1 MNKKTDKLI
10 DALDTLNEEQIASC
24 MKPRRKKAFLASGK
38 ARVALVLAAAL
49 LITTL
54 ASALIVAPMMLG
66 EDTPGE
72 IPGET
77 TDSESTGTQGADTTD
92 IPPIEDV
99 MKYPGVAQLL
109 SLGMLSYSGIPV
121 DENGAIREPE
131 NPEIVFDYT
140 KDCFSA
146 PLPVL
151 NFNCGEDTTVKLSCD
166 YGSIGR
172 VVPAVEY
179 GEEIFMY
186 VDEAGTQYNLF
197 YLMHFAEHEVTIKGN
212 QSVSWNPEYQNGFID
227 AGLNRDSFI
236 DYEVYNADG
245 EIIAAGCIYV
255 AAFRYT
261 ETLNLQKMTK
271 LTYRNALS
279 NFSIHEHLAEPY
291 TLRKAVH
298 LYGETF
304 TDENGVIDTAK
315 REAFYAYHDVVKA
328 TRSALPEA
336 EWIDTSLFAD
346 EDEAEAEYHISNLGR
361 EHDRPED
368 EYRYDSSIAYI
379 NLGDGYANPYD
390 NYGEVGVG
398 ETLEQIL
405 ATLDDQQMESYQ
417 NFLERKA
424 EARAQAE
431 QTFTAHEKALIGFAK
446 LSNDKIGLDHHKGG
460 FDGGV
465 SIGCNSLESEEIVFE
480 VQGYRENG
488 GVAGWWMVVGDSY
501 SAVVSEETTTPEEG
515 KYHHVETYTL
525 EDGRVVM
532 YGSFYTPEHGYG
544 VEVIV
549 TNP

>member
-10 DALDTLNEEQIASC
+10 DALGTLNEEQIASC
-24 MKPRRKKAFLASGK
+24 MKPRMRKTFLGSGK
-38 ARVALVLAAAL
+38 ARIALVLAAAL

-66 EDTPGE
+66 DDVPGE
-72 IPGET
+72 IPGATTDTESTLPSPET
-77 TDSESTGTQGADTTD
+77 TDV
-92 IPPIEDV
+92 PPVENV
-99 MKYPGVAQLL
+99 MTYPGVAQLL
-109 SLGMLSYSGIPV
+109 SLGMLSHSGIPV
-121 DENGAIREPE
+121 DENGAIRAPE
-131 NPEIVFDYT
+131 DPNIVYDST
-140 KDCFSA
+140 EDCFSA

-172 VVPAVEY
+172 VVRATEY
-179 GEEIFMY
+179 DEEIFMY
-186 VDEAGTQYNLF
+186 VDEKGTEYSLF

-212 QSVSWNPEYQNGFID
+212 QSVSWNPQYQNGFIN
-227 AGLNRDSFI
+227 AGLNRDCFI
-236 DYEVYNADG
+236 DYEIYNADG

-271 LTYRNALS
+271 LTYRRALS
-279 NFSIHEHLAEPY
+279 DFSIHEHLAEPY
-291 TLRKAVH
+291 TLRKAVE
-298 LYGETF
+298 LYSESF
-304 TDENGVIDTAK
+304 VDENGEIDVQK
-315 REAFYAYHDVVKA
+315 RDDFYAYHNVIQA

-361 EHDRPED
+361 EHDRPDD

-405 ATLDDQQMESYQ
+405 ATLDEQQMEYYQ
-417 NFLERKA
+417 NFVERKA
-424 EARAQAE
+424 EARAKAE
-431 QTFTAHEKALIGFAK
+431 QIFTAHERTLIGFAK

-460 FDGGV
+460 FTGGV

-480 VQGYRENG
+480 VQGYREDHSVG
-488 GVAGWWMVVGDSY
+488 GWWMVVGDTY
-501 SAVVSEETTTPEEG
+501 SAVVGEEKTTPEEG

-525 EDGRVVM
+525 EDGRVVT
-532 YGSFYTPEHGYG
+532 YGSFYTPEEGYG
-544 VEVIV
+544 LDVIV